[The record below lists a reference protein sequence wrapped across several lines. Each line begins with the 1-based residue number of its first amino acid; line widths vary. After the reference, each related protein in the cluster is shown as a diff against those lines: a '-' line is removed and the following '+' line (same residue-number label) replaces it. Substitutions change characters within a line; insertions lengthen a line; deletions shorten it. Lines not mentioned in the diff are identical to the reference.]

1 MAGRSDELTGGLKE
15 GLGKLTGDEALE
27 AEGSGQKH
35 ATRTERKTGG
45 TLREAAGS
53 VKSAVGNAMDSPT
66 MQAEGEADK
75 MRGKAER
82 A

>member
-1 MAGRSDELTGGLKE
+1 MSGRSDEIKGGLKQ

-27 AEGSGQKH
+27 AEGAGQKE
-35 ATRTERKTGG
+35 AGKARRKTSGAA
-45 TLREAAGS
+45 REAKGT
-53 VKSAVGNAMDSPT
+53 VKSKVGDMIDSPT
-66 MQAEGEADK
+66 MEAEGEADR